1 MSVVAVDLYDPD
13 ELERWVSY
21 LNRPASG
28 SYDRVVAYED
38 IGEAYPDVFEKPRLS
53 NYAFFLL
60 TGAALMAVTV
70 VVIWVFVPR

>member
-38 IGEAYPDVFEKPRLS
+38 IGEAYPDAFEKPRLS

-60 TGAALMAVTV
+60 TGAALMVVTV